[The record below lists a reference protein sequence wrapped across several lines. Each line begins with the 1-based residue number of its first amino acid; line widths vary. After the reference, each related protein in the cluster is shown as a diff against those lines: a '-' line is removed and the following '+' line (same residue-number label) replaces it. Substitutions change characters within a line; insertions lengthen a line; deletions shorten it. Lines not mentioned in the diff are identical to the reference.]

1 MMETNP
7 KAGRSAVGDS
17 GFGLDQ
23 GGVFA
28 LRHGGRRRAFRA
40 AEPSCQMPSVSSLLP
55 FGLALI
61 MAHVGLTLTGAD
73 FARLAAEPKAVLIGL
88 AAQMLAL
95 PLLAFGLIALWPL
108 PPELALGV
116 VLIAA
121 APGGATSNLLTL
133 LAGGDV
139 ALAVTITAISTIAS
153 AATLPALSE
162 LAGFVTQQGLA
173 SFSTPVGLMM
183 RSMLIGVVAP
193 LLVGM
198 AARRFAPRLARRIE
212 PPLRLV
218 SIAIFAAIVAFTFI
232 SNAEAFR
239 IHGLSLGPAMLLFN
253 LTAMGGAV
261 ALAFSL
267 KLTRKQSVAVAFETG
282 LQNAAVAIV
291 VAVSVLGRPELATPA
306 VIYAFCMNIGALLA
320 LPLARRLA
328 LAPLGPVARPVQPV
342 TSNTP

>member
-1 MMETNP
+1 
-7 KAGRSAVGDS
+7 
-17 GFGLDQ
+17 
-23 GGVFA
+23 
-28 LRHGGRRRAFRA
+28 
-40 AEPSCQMPSVSSLLP
+40 MPSVSSLLP

-61 MAHVGLTLTGAD
+61 MAQVGLTLTGAD
-73 FARLAAEPKAVLIGL
+73 FARLAAQPRAVLAGL

-95 PLLAFGLIALWPL
+95 PMLAFALIAVWPL

-153 AATLPALSE
+153 AATLPALAE

-173 SFSTPVGLMM
+173 SFSMPTGMM
-183 RSMLIGVVAP
+183 ARSMLIGVVAP
-193 LLVGM
+193 LLFGM
-198 AARRFAPRLARRIE
+198 TVRRFAPRPAQQIE
-212 PPLRLV
+212 PRLRRV
-218 SIAIFAAIVAFTFI
+218 SIAIFAAIVVYTFV
-232 SNAEAFR
+232 SNADAFR
-239 IHGLSLGPAMLLFN
+239 AHGLSLGPAMLLLN
-253 LTAMGGAV
+253 LVAMSAAV
-261 ALAFSL
+261 ALATALRL
-267 KLTRKQSVAVAFETG
+267 KREQAIAVSFETG

-320 LPLARRLA
+320 LPLARRFA
-328 LAPLGPVARPVQPV
+328 GARPGRVARSLQSP
-342 TSNTP
+342 TSSAP